1 MKISSFK
8 AHDSILYKLQLPFHI
23 IPGHAVG
30 SEEKRAIANHL
41 KEWQIPRGA
50 DQ

>member
-30 SEEKRAIANHL
+30 SAEK
-41 KEWQIPRGA
+41 KGYG
-50 DQ
+50 